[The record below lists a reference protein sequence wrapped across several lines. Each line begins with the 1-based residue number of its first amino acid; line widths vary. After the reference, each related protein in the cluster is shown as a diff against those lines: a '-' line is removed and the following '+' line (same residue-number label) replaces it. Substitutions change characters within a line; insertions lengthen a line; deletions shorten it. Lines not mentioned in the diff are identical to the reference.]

1 VQTQIL
7 DVIDQD
13 GMQGTASERMTSAGT
28 AISVVDCYTIADRYT
43 SANQYTI
50 SNGFAAET
58 LCTIKD

>member
-1 VQTQIL
+1 M

-13 GMQGTASERMTSAGT
+13 DMQGTPSERMTSAGT

-58 LCTIKD
+58 LFTIKD